1 MEVTMQRRKEQQIAN
16 NKQLAKQLLLH
27 RVFHGRT
34 QQEVANV
41 IDVSFQQYQKLER
54 CENRIFAEQLISI
67 CKHYSWDIDV
77 ICNGEPIMTAREWYE
92 NKVPNARAGV
102 HVNYGKLLE
111 KFNKIDVNA
120 YENYLK
126 KGKE

>member
-1 MEVTMQRRKEQQIAN
+1 MQRRKEQHIAN

-27 RVFHGRT
+27 RVFYGRT
-34 QQEVANV
+34 QQEVAKV
-41 IDVSFQQYQKLER
+41 IDVSFQQYQKYEK
-54 CENRIFAEQLISI
+54 CENRIFAEQLMSI

-77 ICNGEPIMTAREWYE
+77 IFNGEPIMTAREWYE
-92 NKVPNARAGV
+92 NKVPNARSGV
-102 HVNYGKLLE
+102 HVNYASLLE

-120 YENYLK
+120 YVNYMK